1 MRKLFLREALPGN
14 TGAIDVKHPEWGE
27 RREQMR
33 CQKSCSKRTEFCV
46 VPAGMQG
53 LECAL
58 SCGCC
63 FRGQS
68 EYTEVQAGL
77 AQAKE

>member
-1 MRKLFLREALPGN
+1 
-14 TGAIDVKHPEWGE
+14 
-27 RREQMR
+27 MR
-33 CQKSCSKRTEFCV
+33 CQESCRKRTEFCV
-46 VPAGMQG
+46 VPIGMQG

-63 FRGQS
+63 FHGQS

-77 AQAKE
+77 AQAKQ